1 MNSIELPRPRRSGPW
16 LSWLLG
22 LSMATLLSG
31 GFSSQAVAA
40 ERIFFT
46 FGPLGRSIP
55 IGDLR
60 DFADNGTL
68 TRQLRWYLNFAGVE
82 PEALRQVLTREVGLN
97 LKLVDRIGNSIPGEY
112 VLFQVGQ
119 VVHTKSRI
127 DSVQIKA
134 LRSALVLSA
143 ADDGQISLLEFLERY
158 PTPEVYVDGVVLARA
173 ARNVGNFIESIEP
186 TLAVIQEFLAGLIC
200 DCAPPAASS
209 PNSGDSPRP

>member
-1 MNSIELPRPRRSGPW
+1 MNPTKSPRSKRAGW
-16 LSWLLG
+16 LNWLMSSSLILGSTLLLG
-22 LSMATLLSG
+22 G
-31 GFSSQAVAA
+31 GLASPALAA
-40 ERIFFT
+40 DRIFFT

-55 IGDLR
+55 ISDLR
-60 DFADNGTL
+60 DFADDGT
-68 TRQLRWYLNFAGVE
+68 TTQQLRWYLNFAGVE

-97 LKLVDRIGNSIPGEY
+97 LRLVDRIGRSIPGEY

-134 LRSALVLSA
+134 LRSALVVST
-143 ADDGQISLLEFLERY
+143 ADDNKISLLEFLERY

-173 ARNVGNFIESIEP
+173 ARNVGNFVESIEP

-200 DCAPPAASS
+200 DCAP
-209 PNSGDSPRP
+209 NSADSRDSAPP

>member
-1 MNSIELPRPRRSGPW
+1 MNSTQSPWPRRLSPW
-16 LSWLLG
+16 RNWLIGLG
-22 LSMATLLSG
+22 SLTLLTG
-31 GFSSQAVAA
+31 LATPALAA
-40 ERIFFT
+40 DRIFFT
-46 FGPLGRSIP
+46 YGPIGRSIP

-97 LKLVDRIGNSIPGEY
+97 LRLVDRIGYSIPGEY

-134 LRSALVLSA
+134 LRSALIVST
-143 ADDGQISLLEFLERY
+143 ADDNKISLLEFLERY

-173 ARNVGNFIESIEP
+173 ARNVSNFIETIEP

-200 DCAPPAASS
+200 DCQPNSPNPRDSS
-209 PNSGDSPRP
+209 PP